1 MEKSDN
7 RKGGFSEVVM
17 AVVQE
22 TLEKMGFDA
31 QVEIVGDKSLE
42 RDDEKKLLCNIK
54 TQESSFLIGQHGV
67 NLDSLQ
73 HIIRLLVRKRTKD
86 EDEKVNFVIDV
97 NSYRQ
102 ERNSSIIELAK
113 SLAAQAITE
122 KRSVALRPMS
132 SYERRIVH
140 MELANNDQVETE
152 SVGEGE
158 NRKIVIKPV
167 SLI

>member
-1 MEKSDN
+1 METMENSSFETVVSQAAK
-7 RKGGFSEVVM
+7 EV
-17 AVVQE
+17 
-22 TLEKMGFDA
+22 LEKMGFEA
-31 QVEIVGDKSLE
+31 EIEISKEGIE
-42 RDDEKKLLCNIK
+42 DDQENKVVCNIK
-54 TQESSFLIGQHGV
+54 TEDSSFLIGQHGV

-73 HIIRLLVRKRTKD
+73 HIIRLLVRKRSQ
-86 EDEKVNFVIDV
+86 EKVSFIVDV

-102 ERNSSIIELAK
+102 ERNSSIVDLAK
-113 SLAAQAITE
+113 SLAAQAVAE

-158 NRKIVIKPV
+158 DRKIIIKPL